1 MLTRRL
7 TFLLSARISFISNT
21 QRVERSIATNLF
33 CAVVRSGCSWNPF
46 PSLITRQPDAVSGA
60 LFTKC
65 PMTNWSFV
73 FFQWF
78 RRDLAGRYR
87 GSWLGLAWPVIQPLA
102 QVLVFTLIFHGFMQI
117 KWPVR
122 ETVPLADVA
131 VNNADWL
138 YGANVLAGMS
148 VFNFFA
154 EILGRAPSVVLSQP
168 NLVLKVKFPLVVLP
182 AVTASSALVHILVGA
197 GITCMASLWFGTASV
212 HLLWLPLWL
221 LPVVLYGLGIACLL
235 ACLGVY
241 VRDLVQAM
249 PAVTSLLMFLSP
261 IFYPLSSV
269 SSGLQKFFLFNPLSW
284 AIESLRSILFSAEP
298 MDLAAWGFHLFF
310 SLICIG
316 VAYAVFHRL
325 KSGFS
330 DVL

>member
-1 MLTRRL
+1 
-7 TFLLSARISFISNT
+7 
-21 QRVERSIATNLF
+21 
-33 CAVVRSGCSWNPF
+33 
-46 PSLITRQPDAVSGA
+46 
-60 LFTKC
+60 
-65 PMTNWSFV
+65 MTNWSFV

-102 QVLVFTLIFHGFMQI
+102 QVLVFTLIFHGFMKV
-117 KWPVR
+117 KWPVL
-122 ETVPLADVA
+122 EAGQPLAEVA
-131 VNNADWL
+131 AQNADWL

-154 EILGRAPSVVLSQP
+154 EILGRAPSAVLSQP
-168 NLVLKVKFPLVVLP
+168 NLVIKVKFPLVILP
-182 AVTASSALVHILVGA
+182 AVTTGSALVHILVG
-197 GITCMASLWFGTASV
+197 GVITCIASLWFGTASW

-221 LPVVLYGLGIACLL
+221 LPVLLYGLGIACLL

-249 PAVTSLLMFLSP
+249 PAVTSMLMFLSP
-261 IFYPLSSV
+261 IFYPLSAV
-269 SSGLQKFFLFNPLSW
+269 SPGLQRLFLINPLTW
-284 AIESLRSILFSAEP
+284 AIESLRSILFAARP
-298 MDLAAWGFHLFF
+298 MDLPAWGLHLLF

-316 VAYAVFHRL
+316 VAWAVFSRL